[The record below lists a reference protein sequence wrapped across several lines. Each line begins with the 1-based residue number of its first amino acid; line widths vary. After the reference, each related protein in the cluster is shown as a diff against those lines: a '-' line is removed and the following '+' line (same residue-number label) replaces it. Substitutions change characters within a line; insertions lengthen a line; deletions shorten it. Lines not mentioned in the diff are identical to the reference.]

1 MCLRSSPKRCTKL
14 GRSSCSPLR
23 KWMWKEDFEEGK
35 YNREEYRKSIK
46 DILLSLKCP
55 NLCSGHGQCME
66 WGCACSPG
74 FSSYDCSDSR
84 GKSIQSNFDLAYLIW
99 LWKLV
104 FFLTSVSYQTLFSL
118 YMEKNPNYINQYIS
132 TFPKQSHLTQNK
144 SWSTYNGLIRHN
156 VIRHTVSVHTHPLL
170 LLPSLTA
177 LHSLWLLWLF
187 LKMSGP
193 RL

>member
-1 MCLRSSPKRCTKL
+1 MWPIPSGLTEYSTLAPCEHTLATSSIGRHCLGFLGKRLDSVIDMRLRSSPKRWSKL

-23 KWMWKEDFEEGK
+23 KWMWREDFEEGK
-35 YNREEYRKSIK
+35 YNREEYGKSIK

-66 WGCACSPG
+66 WGCACYPG
-74 FSSYDCSDSR
+74 FSSYDCSDSQ
-84 GKSIQSNFDLAYLIW
+84 GKSIQSNFDLSYLIW
-99 LWKLV
+99 LWKL

-144 SWSTYNGLIRHN
+144 SWSTYNGL
-156 VIRHTVSVHTHPLL
+156 
-170 LLPSLTA
+170 
-177 LHSLWLLWLF
+177 
-187 LKMSGP
+187 
-193 RL
+193 